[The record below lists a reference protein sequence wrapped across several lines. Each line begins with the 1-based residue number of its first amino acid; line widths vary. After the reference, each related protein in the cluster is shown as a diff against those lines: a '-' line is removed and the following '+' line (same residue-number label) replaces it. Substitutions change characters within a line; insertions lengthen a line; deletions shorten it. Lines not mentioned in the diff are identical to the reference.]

1 MLFVR
6 RSETS
11 CLKNPGRSTENSVL
25 WKRGNLHYIWQ
36 DTLIYE
42 RNTWHALLQCRRRTW
57 LTEKSQHVQT
67 RSLLFYPKI
76 PVFWGE
82 RENSNKLSVLLYYLF
97 LFLLRLLASFYV
109 LSFLFDLLWGS
120 RASRERDPY
129 RRYSYASPDRFWQK
143 IPTCH
148 DMCSGH
154 FRSLLKMYVE
164 YHTKRQVYVKMWK
177 LKMWPQF
184 VFYFWLN
191 YDSPRTNVF
200 KTPTIFCSL
209 TSQPSA
215 WYIGLSYDHRFI
227 KKRNAC
233 TRKKPVWQEGTKLI
247 SVLSLRCGSLKG
259 LTWFRQCLLFG
270 FIDQEDKR

>member
-97 LFLLRLLASFYV
+97 LFLLRLFSFFLCPFLPFRSPMRLARF
-109 LSFLFDLLWGS
+109 
-120 RASRERDPY
+120 SRERPL
-129 RRYSYASPDRFWQK
+129 PPLLLRFARPILTENTDLSW
-143 IPTCH
+143 
-148 DMCSGH
+148 
-154 FRSLLKMYVE
+154 YV
-164 YHTKRQVYVKMWK
+164 
-177 LKMWPQF
+177 
-184 VFYFWLN
+184 
-191 YDSPRTNVF
+191 
-200 KTPTIFCSL
+200 
-209 TSQPSA
+209 
-215 WYIGLSYDHRFI
+215 
-227 KKRNAC
+227 
-233 TRKKPVWQEGTKLI
+233 
-247 SVLSLRCGSLKG
+247 
-259 LTWFRQCLLFG
+259 
-270 FIDQEDKR
+270 